1 MVPKTTGVE
10 RRRYRSLTLK
20 ERPRYD
26 PAPCAGLGPSKT
38 FIGKKKVTTG
48 SDGKAPFIFSPAL
61 KVGVGKTVTATGSE
75 GTSEF
80 SAPKIVA
87 AQ

>member
-1 MVPKTTGVE
+1 MA
-10 RRRYRSLTLK
+10 
-20 ERPRYD
+20 RP
-26 PAPCAGLGPSKT
+26 LST
-38 FIGKKKVTTG
+38 
-48 SDGKAPFIFSPAL
+48 SPAR
-61 KVGVGKTVTATGSE
+61 KVGVGKTVTAAATGSE

>member
-1 MVPKTTGVE
+1 
-10 RRRYRSLTLK
+10 
-20 ERPRYD
+20 
-26 PAPCAGLGPSKT
+26 
-38 FIGKKKVTTG
+38 
-48 SDGKAPFIFSPAL
+48 
-61 KVGVGKTVTATGSE
+61 VGKTVTATGSE

>member
-1 MVPKTTGVE
+1 VSIQIPDL
-10 RRRYRSLTLK
+10 YRTLQ
-20 ERPRYD
+20 
-26 PAPCAGLGPSKT
+26 A
-38 FIGKKKVTTG
+38 G
-48 SDGKAPFIFSPAL
+48 SDGKASFNFAPAR
-61 KVGVGKTVTATGSE
+61 KVGVGKTVTAAATGSE